1 MTAMKG
7 LWNLGS
13 TPPYMRCYDLERQN
27 PLLLLKQGPLPIP
40 FSQWPAPDTLSVEQI
55 SDLTF
60 NVVRAKTGGGFHGR
74 PSDLI
79 PKSERDRIAMC
90 YGRPQW
96 EDWNY
101 ELYPTLAVLYL
112 SFSLQSP
119 LPEDDII
126 DVTGS
131 VIDNWPS
138 QGDHL
143 ARRIYT
149 WHIETVGWDNYVPKL
164 VVRKLMQLQKW
175 SAVQN
180 RWVVY
185 NQYGHNITFGYS
197 PEKQAWSGGF
207 DLQEWLDEHMSEI
220 ATAWNIIF
228 SAVATIVSVGTLGW
242 TAGLTTA
249 GQIAAL
255 QAASRSLAVAAAGGD
270 FGQIAA
276 ALVQVYTA
284 IGNLPGMAEFGAQL
298 KQAGAGAV
306 ADLVN
311 QAPALKTILPVMAES
326 YGQGKSLSDVIE
338 KAIVQAYQFKAGI
351 EKEIEQV
358 KTAFVPP
365 QLLPTFNQALSLGR
379 AAASYRYSPSHPVP
393 DYAKP
398 TWDLGAAYGAL
409 SGRGPQKAARGVA
422 RGVTL
427 DHGPSRFALVKVS
440 PGVPSTR
447 AKFELLEFVRK
458 LEPKYGLSWLEK
470 ATRRAELKAQGYSD
484 AQLAKMGY

>member
-1 MTAMKG
+1 
-7 LWNLGS
+7 
-13 TPPYMRCYDLERQN
+13 LE
-27 PLLLLKQGPLPIP
+27 KGPLPAR
-40 FSQWPAPDTLSVEQI
+40 QWPAPDTLSVEQI

-60 NVVRAKTGGGFHGR
+60 NVVRAKTAQGH
-74 PSDLI
+74 PEDLI

-131 VIDNWPS
+131 VTDNWPS

-149 WHIETVGWDNYVPKL
+149 WDIRTVGWDKYVPKL

-220 ATAWNIIF
+220 ASAWNIIF
-228 SAVATIVSVGTLGW
+228 TAVATIVSVGTLGW

-249 GQIAAL
+249 GQIASL

-284 IGNLPGMAEFGAQL
+284 VGNLPGMAEFGAQL
-298 KQAGAGAV
+298 KQAGEGAV
-306 ADLVN
+306 ADLFN
-311 QAPALKTILPVMAES
+311 QAPGLKTILPVMAES
-326 YGQGKSLSDVIE
+326 YGQGKSLSDMIE
-338 KAIVQAYQFKAGI
+338 KAVIQAYEFKADI
-351 EKEIEQV
+351 EKEIKRV
-358 KTAFVPP
+358 KIDFVPP
-365 QLLPTFNQALSLGR
+365 QLLPAFNQALSLGR

-398 TWDLGAAYGAL
+398 IWDLGAAYGAL
-409 SGRGPQKAARGVA
+409 SGRGPQKAARGI
-422 RGVTL
+422 RL
-427 DHGPSRFALVKVS
+427 PEPSRFAHTAHIS
-440 PGVPSTR
+440 PGVPWRR
-447 AKFELLEFVRK
+447 AKAELLEFIRK
-458 LEPKYGLSWLEK
+458 LETKYRLSGLEK
-470 ATRRAELKAQGYSD
+470 ATRHAQVKGIWTPSTRR
-484 AQLAKMGY
+484 

>member
-1 MTAMKG
+1 
-7 LWNLGS
+7 
-13 TPPYMRCYDLERQN
+13 
-27 PLLLLKQGPLPIP
+27 
-40 FSQWPAPDTLSVEQI
+40 
-55 SDLTF
+55 
-60 NVVRAKTGGGFHGR
+60 
-74 PSDLI
+74 
-79 PKSERDRIAMC
+79 
-90 YGRPQW
+90 
-96 EDWNY
+96 
-101 ELYPTLAVLYL
+101 
-112 SFSLQSP
+112 
-119 LPEDDII
+119 
-126 DVTGS
+126 

-228 SAVATIVSVGTLGW
+228 TAVATIVSVGTLGW

-249 GQIAAL
+249 GQISAL

-276 ALVQVYTA
+276 ALVQVYNA

-298 KQAGAGAV
+298 KQAGEGAV

-338 KAIVQAYQFKAGI
+338 KAVVQAYQFKASI

-379 AAASYRYSPSHPVP
+379 GAASYRYSPSHPVP

-398 TWDLGAAYGAL
+398 IWDLGAAYGAL
-409 SGRGPQKAARGVA
+409 SGRGPQKAARGIA
-422 RGVTL
+422 L
-427 DHGPSRFALVKVS
+427 DLGPTWFSPEKRMAVS
-440 PGVPSTR
+440 PGALITALPR
-447 AKFELLEFVRK
+447 APGELLDFIRK
-458 LEPKYGLSWLEK
+458 LEQKYGLSGLEK